1 MWNSRLF
8 RSVNWVRPRY
18 VRANR
23 WPRSPVRRKPNE
35 SISAFVVKSPVRAV
49 RWAVRFLTADIE
61 VRRFR
66 RINALP
72 SLASPHPNAAIPPES
87 ARGVERCDVRYINLD
102 HRSDRREDFENEMHA
117 LGVSWHNRHSAT
129 LAHPGALGCSLSHL
143 QVLKHWEA
151 TPGRLLLVCEDDARF
166 VASRSELDA
175 LIEEFTASPHLQV
188 LALAYRTAWH
198 IPISDRL
205 AASADIQTTAAYVAK
220 PEIVP
225 DLVAAFE
232 DSVRGLRDG
241 ASARTAALDKVWKRV
256 QKKRLFAI
264 PRKKCVIQ
272 RAGFSD
278 IQEALTDYYGD

>member
-1 MWNSRLF
+1 MSGDRLF
-8 RSVNWVRPRY
+8 RPVIRVRPGY
-18 VRANR
+18 VRANG

-35 SISAFVVKSPVRAV
+35 SISAFVVKFPVRAV
-49 RWAVRFLTADIE
+49 RWVVRFLTADIE
-61 VRRFR
+61 ARRFR

-72 SLASPHPNAAIPPES
+72 SLVSPHPNAPIPPES

-102 HRSDRREDFENEMHA
+102 HRSDRREDFENEVHV
-117 LGVSWHNRHSAT
+117 LGVSWHARHSAT

-143 QVLKHWEA
+143 QVLKDWEA
-151 TPGRLLLVCEDDARF
+151 TPGRLLLVCEDDAQF
-166 VASRSELDA
+166 VASRSELDT
-175 LIEEFTASPHLQV
+175 LIEEFAASPDLQV

-205 AASADIQTTAAYVAK
+205 AVSADIQTTAAYVAK

-232 DSVRGLRDG
+232 DSVHRLRQGQRD
-241 ASARTAALDKVWKRV
+241 RLAALDQVWKRV
-256 QKKRLFAI
+256 QRKRLFAI
-264 PRKKCVIQ
+264 PRNKCVIQ

-278 IQEALTDYYGD
+278 IQGALTDYYGD